1 MWYTV
6 VTCLWALPGR
16 KILIPKDDSFEFD
29 HQYCALEENISE
41 ASLHTTTACKGVPD
55 EMEVVASLKTP
66 ETASGKHQVLVPK
79 GRSLII
85 YRTRQGHVTMELSAG
100 FKVADRLVRRHLG
113 DFFHVPD
120 DQGIRQWIKKA
131 FQRRTSNTKCAAR
144 ILALFMPSS
153 HGVEIPLVYNPSTFE
168 PFVWIIM
175 VSNSGWYFSSF
186 WKLGTLIQA
195 TRLPG
200 NKLLVPKVDTR
211 RHVIFSDLAPWK
223 KTSLKPPCIPPQHV
237 RGFQMKW
244 KWSHH

>member
-1 MWYTV
+1 MKWTWWNPLIKKEGHYKRRK
-6 VTCLWALPGR
+6 LELGASAALS
-16 KILIPKDDSFEFD
+16 LNASVHQETDDSFDVD

-41 ASLHTTTACKGVPD
+41 VSLHTTTACKGVPD

-66 ETASGKHQVLVPK
+66 ETASGKHQVMVPK

-153 HGVEIPLVYNPSTFE
+153 HGVEIPFVYNPSTFE
-168 PFVWIIM
+168 PFV
-175 VSNSGWYFSSF
+175 
-186 WKLGTLIQA
+186 
-195 TRLPG
+195 
-200 NKLLVPKVDTR
+200 
-211 RHVIFSDLAPWK
+211 
-223 KTSLKPPCIPPQHV
+223 
-237 RGFQMKW
+237 
-244 KWSHH
+244 

>member
-1 MWYTV
+1 
-6 VTCLWALPGR
+6 
-16 KILIPKDDSFEFD
+16 
-29 HQYCALEENISE
+29 
-41 ASLHTTTACKGVPD
+41 
-55 EMEVVASLKTP
+55 MEVVASLKTP

-211 RHVIFSDLAPWK
+211 RHVLICNVIHCCDLFMGTPRQENSNSERWFVWIWPPILRPGRK
-223 KTSLKPPCIPPQHV
+223 HLWSLLAY
-237 RGFQMKW
+237 
-244 KWSHH
+244 HHSM